1 MAQLDSDLGENG
13 RAPTGSP
20 SVTVAVPM
28 LNELGAIE
36 HCLDSFEAQDYPTDL
51 MEVLVID
58 GGSTDGSREY
68 VEERATTQP
77 WIRVVD
83 NPVGSAAAAFN
94 IGTFDG
100 RGDIVFLFSSHGV
113 PESDFVS
120 RSVKVLLE
128 TGATGVGGRYLHIGT
143 DPKSTAI
150 GAAMVSPFG
159 MASAHRFATERQDVD
174 TISHPGYWRQA
185 LVDVGGFDESL
196 ARNSDYEI
204 NIRLRQAGHRLV
216 FDPSIES
223 IYRPRPNLERLAKQ
237 FWHYGRWKA
246 HVARQHPADVKARH
260 LVAPAFAAFVASMPI
275 LAAFGPSRKIL
286 AGTAL
291 TYGALTAAATQKA
304 ASGHPAPVSKP
315 TLAAAFPTMHLSWG
329 FGVLTSVA
337 QFLRPRSRTRKGRS

>member
-1 MAQLDSDLGENG
+1 MFEVAETSGPDAFDSG
-13 RAPTGSP
+13 TP

-36 HCLDSFEAQDYPTDL
+36 HCLDSFEAQDYPIDQL
-51 MEVLVID
+51 EVLIID

-68 VEERATTQP
+68 VDERAGRQR

-94 IGTFDG
+94 IGARQG
-100 RGDIVFLFSSHGV
+100 RGDVVFLFSSHGV

-128 TGATGVGGRYLHIGT
+128 TGAAGVGGRYHHIGT
-143 DPKSTAI
+143 TPQASAI

-159 MASAHRFATERQDVD
+159 MASGHRFASERCEVD
-174 TISHPGYWRQA
+174 TISHPAYWRQI
-185 LVDVGGFDESL
+185 LCDIGGFDESL
-196 ARNSDYEI
+196 GRNSDYEI
-204 NIRLRQAGHRLV
+204 NIRLREAGHRLV

-223 IYRPRPNLERLAKQ
+223 IYRPRPSLEALGRQ

-246 HVARQHPADVKARH
+246 VVAAQHPKGVRPRH
-260 LVAPAFAAFVASMPI
+260 LAAPAFASVVAAGPV
-275 LAAFGPSRKIL
+275 LARSGTGRALLTAVL
-286 AGTAL
+286 AS
-291 TYGALTAAATQKA
+291 YGVLTAAATHHA
-304 ASGHPAPVSKP
+304 AAKHPVAVSKP

-329 FGVLTSVA
+329 AGVLTSA
-337 QFLRPRSRTRKGRS
+337 ATMLARPSGRKTRL